1 MNEKTLKRIAKA
13 LEELIKL
20 VKDDMKRI
28 NKAARS

>member
-1 MNEKTLKRIAKA
+1 MNEKTLERIAKA
-13 LEELIKL
+13 LEELIQL

>member
-13 LEELIKL
+13 LEELIQL

>member
-28 NKAARS
+28 NKAAR

>member
-13 LEELIKL
+13 LEELIQL

-28 NKAARS
+28 NKAAR